1 MKKIELR
8 RIIIFLAFTFVFTYA
23 WTIFLIWPRVLGK
36 DAAALTHEETAV
48 NALLTAA
55 MMFFPAVGVLL
66 TRLVTREGFK
76 NSMLRLNLRGNVRYY
91 LVACFAPLVFS
102 FLGAMAYYICFPSDF
117 SLVEFRE
124 ANMTKIGLMLVA
136 IVLMLLSPFL
146 NFIPA
151 FGEEWGWRGYL
162 LPKVAERMKFLPATL
177 LTGFIWG
184 IWHAPIVVAGHNYG
198 FGYSGYPW
206 LGIVAMCIFCI
217 VAGILLSYLTLRT
230 KSCLPAAL
238 AHGAINGTAA
248 LGMLFYNYP
257 VYLESPSLELVN
269 RFVGPMPTGII
280 GAIAYIAVAVWI
292 VIKVCKEKN

>member
-55 MMFFPAVGVLL
+55 MMFFPAVGVLF

-117 SLVEFRE
+117 SLAEFRGVD
-124 ANMTKIGLMLVA
+124 MTKIGLMLVTM
-136 IVLMLLSPFL
+136 VLMLLSPFL
-146 NFIPA
+146 NLIPA

-257 VYLESPSLELVN
+257 AYLETPSIELVN